1 MSQVEATVFIVD
13 DDPAVLKSLSRLLR
27 AIRFT
32 VVTFG
37 SPQEFLERHDP
48 HTPGCLVLDV
58 AMPGLNGLELQEAL
72 TAKGSPIPIIFLT
85 GHGDIPMSVQAMKGG
100 ALDFLTKPVHDKDL
114 LKAVEAALEKDRI
127 DRQSRAELDDIQE
140 RLATLTPRERE
151 VLIHVVSGQLNKQI
165 AYDLGTVEKTIKV
178 HRARVMEKMKVGS
191 VAELVRLTER
201 AGINEISSVL
211 TVQSALQDKNT

>member
-1 MSQVEATVFIVD
+1 MSQVEPTVFIVD

-27 AIRFT
+27 ASQFN

-72 TAKGSPIPIIFLT
+72 RVKGSAIPIIFLT
-85 GHGDIPMSVQAMKGG
+85 GHGDIPMSVQAIKGG
-100 ALDFLTKPVHDKDL
+100 ALDFLTKPVHDEDL
-114 LKAVEAALEKDRI
+114 LKAVVAALEKDRI
-127 DRQSRAELDDIQE
+127 ERQSRAELDDIQE

-165 AYDLGTVEKTIKV
+165 AYALGTVEKTIKV

-201 AGINEISSVL
+201 AGIE
-211 TVQSALQDKNT
+211 

>member
-1 MSQVEATVFIVD
+1 MSEVEPTVFIVD

-27 AIRFT
+27 ASQFT

-37 SPQEFLERHDP
+37 SPQEFLERHNP

-72 TAKGSPIPIIFLT
+72 RAKGSAIPIIFLT

-100 ALDFLTKPVHDKDL
+100 ALDFLTKPVHDEDL

-127 DRQSRAELDDIQE
+127 ERQSRAELDDIQE

-201 AGINEISSVL
+201 AGIE
-211 TVQSALQDKNT
+211 

>member
-1 MSQVEATVFIVD
+1 MSQAERTVFIVD
-13 DDPAVLKSLSRLLR
+13 NDPAVLKSLSRLLR
-27 AIRFT
+27 SSQFN
-32 VVTFG
+32 VVPFG
-37 SPQEFLERHDP
+37 SPQEFLERYDP

-72 TAKGSPIPIIFLT
+72 RIKGSAIPIIFLT
-85 GHGDIPMSVQAMKGG
+85 GHGDIPMSVQAIKGG

-114 LKAVEAALEKDRI
+114 LKAVEAALEKDCIERK
-127 DRQSRAELDDIQE
+127 RRAELDDIQE

-201 AGINEISSVL
+201 AGIE
-211 TVQSALQDKNT
+211 

>member
-1 MSQVEATVFIVD
+1 MSQGEPTVFIVD

-27 AIRFT
+27 ASQVN

-37 SPQEFLERHDP
+37 SPQEFLERYDP

-72 TAKGSPIPIIFLT
+72 TAKGSDIPIIFLT

-127 DRQSRAELDDIQE
+127 ERQRRAELDDIQE

-201 AGINEISSVL
+201 AGIE
-211 TVQSALQDKNT
+211 

>member
-1 MSQVEATVFIVD
+1 MSQAEPTVFIVD

-27 AIRFT
+27 ASQVN

-37 SPQEFLERHDP
+37 SPQEFLERYDP
-48 HTPGCLVLDV
+48 HAPGCLVLDV

-72 TAKGSPIPIIFLT
+72 RVKGSAIPIIFLT
-85 GHGDIPMSVQAMKGG
+85 GHGDIPMSVQAIKGG

-127 DRQSRAELDDIQE
+127 ERQTRAELDDIQE

-201 AGINEISSVL
+201 AGIE
-211 TVQSALQDKNT
+211 

>member
-1 MSQVEATVFIVD
+1 MSQAEPTVFIVD

-27 AIRFT
+27 ASQFN

-37 SPQEFLERHDP
+37 SPQEFLERYDP

-72 TAKGSPIPIIFLT
+72 RVKGSAIPIIFLT
-85 GHGDIPMSVQAMKGG
+85 GHGDIPMSVQAIKGG

-114 LKAVEAALEKDRI
+114 LKAVEAALEKDCFE
-127 DRQSRAELDDIQE
+127 RQRRAELDDIQE

-201 AGINEISSVL
+201 AGIE
-211 TVQSALQDKNT
+211 

>member
-1 MSQVEATVFIVD
+1 MSQAEPTVFIVD

-27 AIRFT
+27 ASQVN

-37 SPQEFLERHDP
+37 SPQEFLERYDP
-48 HTPGCLVLDV
+48 HAPGCLVLDV

-72 TAKGSPIPIIFLT
+72 RVKGSAIPIIFLT
-85 GHGDIPMSVQAMKGG
+85 GHGDIPMSVQAIKGG

-127 DRQSRAELDDIQE
+127 ERQTRAELDDIQE

-191 VAELVRLTER
+191 VAELVRLAER
-201 AGINEISSVL
+201 AGIE
-211 TVQSALQDKNT
+211 

>member
-1 MSQVEATVFIVD
+1 MSQAEPTVFIVD

-27 AIRFT
+27 ASQFN

-37 SPQEFLERHDP
+37 SPQEFLERYDP

-58 AMPGLNGLELQEAL
+58 AMPGLNGFELQEAL
-72 TAKGSPIPIIFLT
+72 RIKGSAIPIIFLT
-85 GHGDIPMSVQAMKGG
+85 GHGDIPMSVQAIKGG

-114 LKAVEAALEKDRI
+114 LKAVEAALEKDDI
-127 DRQSRAELDDIQE
+127 ERQRRAELDDIQE

-201 AGINEISSVL
+201 AGIE
-211 TVQSALQDKNT
+211 

>member
-1 MSQVEATVFIVD
+1 MSQVEPTVFIVD

-27 AIRFT
+27 ASQFT

-72 TAKGSPIPIIFLT
+72 RAKGSAIPIIFLT
-85 GHGDIPMSVQAMKGG
+85 GHGDIPMSVQAMKSG

-114 LKAVEAALEKDRI
+114 VKAVEAALEKDRI
-127 DRQSRAELDDIQE
+127 ERQSRAELDDIQK

-151 VLIHVVSGQLNKQI
+151 VLVHVISGQLNKQI
-165 AYDLGTVEKTIKV
+165 ALDLGTVEKTIKV

-201 AGINEISSVL
+201 AGIE
-211 TVQSALQDKNT
+211 

>member
-1 MSQVEATVFIVD
+1 MSQAGPTVFIVD

-27 AIRFT
+27 ANQVN

-37 SPQEFLERHDP
+37 SPQEFLERYDP

-72 TAKGSPIPIIFLT
+72 RVKGSAIPIIFLT

-127 DRQSRAELDDIQE
+127 ERQSRAELDDIHE

-201 AGINEISSVL
+201 AGIE
-211 TVQSALQDKNT
+211 

>member
-1 MSQVEATVFIVD
+1 MSQAEPTVFIVD

-27 AIRFT
+27 ASQFN

-37 SPQEFLERHDP
+37 SPQEFLERYDP

-72 TAKGSPIPIIFLT
+72 KVKGSAIPIIFLT
-85 GHGDIPMSVQAMKGG
+85 GHGDIPMSVQAIKGG

-114 LKAVEAALEKDRI
+114 LKAVGAALEKDRI
-127 DRQSRAELDDIQE
+127 ERQSRAELDDIQE

-201 AGINEISSVL
+201 AGIE
-211 TVQSALQDKNT
+211 

>member
-1 MSQVEATVFIVD
+1 MSQAEPTVFIVD

-27 AIRFT
+27 ASQIH

-37 SPQEFLERHDP
+37 SPQDFLERYDP

-72 TAKGSPIPIIFLT
+72 RVKGSAIPIIFLT

-127 DRQSRAELDDIQE
+127 ERQSRAELDDIQE

-201 AGINEISSVL
+201 AGIE
-211 TVQSALQDKNT
+211 